1 VATFTVG
8 VRVGTGNIGRTK
20 WVDPDGRHRFVPRFA
35 HAMSGGSRLMTVA
48 SPPESRAQRARRVLI
63 LGGLTAFGPLSLDM
77 YLPALPALARGFSAA
92 ESEVQLTLTACVLGI
107 AIGQVLAG
115 PLSDTLGRRRPLM
128 AGLALYT
135 AASLLCAAAPAV
147 PALTAFRLLQG
158 FGAAAGIVIARAVVR
173 DLHSGT
179 AAARYFSMLMLV
191 AGSAPILAPVIGGQV
206 LRVTSWRGVFVVL
219 GLFGAAL
226 LVASALGLRE
236 TLPAD
241 RRRSGELR
249 DTLRTFGGLLTDRVF
264 LGYALASGFAFAALF
279 SYISGSPFVL
289 QQLFGLSPQ
298 QFSAVFAMNAVGIV
312 VSGQVNGRLVGRVG
326 PGRMLTGGLVAIAAG
341 GVTLLVVT
349 VAGLG
354 LAGILPPLF
363 VVVASIGFVMPNCTA
378 LALSDYPRSAGSASA
393 LLGLSQFI
401 LGAAAA
407 PLVGLGGASALPMAI
422 VMAACSLLA
431 VLGFLVLA
439 RRSAGRAATSSG
451 NAADAADSELARAV
465 AGE

>member
-1 VATFTVG
+1 
-8 VRVGTGNIGRTK
+8 
-20 WVDPDGRHRFVPRFA
+20 
-35 HAMSGGSRLMTVA
+35 MTVA

-312 VSGQVNGRLVGRVG
+312 VSGQVNGRLGRARADAHRGAGGHRGRRGDAPGRHGRRARPGGHPAPAVRRGGQHRVRDAQLHG
-326 PGRMLTGGLVAIAAG
+326 PGALRLSPLGRLRLRAARPVAVHRRRGGRPAG
-341 GVTLLVVT
+341 RPRRRQRATDGDRDGRLQPPRR
-349 VAGLG
+349 AGL
-354 LAGILPPLF
+354 
-363 VVVASIGFVMPNCTA
+363 
-378 LALSDYPRSAGSASA
+378 PRSGS
-393 LLGLSQFI
+393 
-401 LGAAAA
+401 
-407 PLVGLGGASALPMAI
+407 PLRR
-422 VMAACSLLA
+422 
-431 VLGFLVLA
+431 A
-439 RRSAGRAATSSG
+439 RRHEQRERRRRRGFRTREGRRRRVRT
-451 NAADAADSELARAV
+451 V
-465 AGE
+465 